1 MVITRFDLL
10 GDPVHGARQLGGNGP
25 LGGSQ
30 IAVTRRERQPVFG
43 PHGGHADDLD
53 GHRHVGHHLANER
66 QLLVILL
73 AKAGHIRLYQ
83 IEQLGDD
90 GTDTT
95 EVTRTQRPL
104 QQIGET
110 RHLDEG
116 LARQPLRIHDLR
128 GRGEHHIDTGRFQRS
143 AILLQSAR
151 VVGEILG
158 LVELHRV
165 DEDADHHLLG
175 VAVRLL
181 HQRQVALMQ
190 IAHGGH
196 ECDGTPFTA
205 PLADLLTQNDGIIYD
220 QHQQFTFR

>member
-1 MVITRFDLL
+1 M
-10 GDPVHGARQLGGNGP
+10 
-25 LGGSQ
+25 
-30 IAVTRRERQPVFG
+30 
-43 PHGGHADDLD
+43 
-53 GHRHVGHHLANER
+53 
-66 QLLVILL
+66 
-73 AKAGHIRLYQ
+73 
-83 IEQLGDD
+83 
-90 GTDTT
+90 
-95 EVTRTQRPL
+95 TRTQRPL

-116 LARQPLRIHDLR
+116 LAGQPLRIHDLR
-128 GRGEHHIDTGRFQRS
+128 GRGEHHIDPGRFQRS

-151 VVGEILG
+151 VVGKILG

-175 VAVRLL
+175 VAVRLF

-205 PLADLLTQNDGIIYD
+205 PLRDLLTQSGRIVNN
-220 QHQQFTFR
+220 QHRQFTFR